1 MELLRLTRG
10 LGGLRLAIADGID
23 RIERIERF
31 DRIGASGGVKYLG
44 FSSLD
49 AYGRERLGRS
59 GRWLGDARTLNRRLA
74 MLPLIRQAYLS
85 GRLSTSKVKLVA
97 RALTRNGDTDDAS
110 QRTAIEHASRHSVRE
125 LRARLGEA
133 AEPIQRPRVQITRT
147 VDRIDALG
155 FEGAIRL
162 AQALG
167 AISRT
172 DAVEG
177 LLAEALTT
185 LLATHTDI
193 GPTLAAVLSAG
204 PTWDPPLTETV
215 PLHHEDPADPAEE
228 DPADPVDP
236 IAVPLIPAEVTS
248 IFDLDLAIRDLA
260 AELTRRDLRLGELA
274 LEAEACGLAY
284 HLGYDSADTCY
295 REWLGMAPSSMA
307 ARIALARRCQ
317 RLTHVRAAV
326 ESGRIGFE
334 AATLIARIASP
345 ATEGA
350 WLALADTLTVKLL
363 REHVDAAELHARL
376 DDRPLVGLAPPTP
389 DDLEDSHDL
398 ERHVYAMAFG
408 IESADPCPMSVPLD
422 PDPDPGPDLGTTTLR
437 LSLPE
442 DLATIWREL
451 ESAHAERLP
460 DHTFVEFLVANA
472 LTAWRSPTSLP
483 AYGHIY
489 LRDRFRCQSPTCSRR
504 NCTPHHII
512 FRSHGGTEAP
522 SNLITLCEVCH
533 LELVHGHHL
542 TVSGQ
547 APGNLHWQTRSRSAL
562 QSRPV

>member
-1 MELLRLTRG
+1 MALSTELLRLTRG

-23 RIERIERF
+23 RI

-74 MLPLIRQAYLS
+74 TLPLIRDAYLS
-85 GRLSTSKVKLVA
+85 GRLSTSKVELVA
-97 RALTRNGDTDDAS
+97 RALARSGDDDEAS
-110 QRTAIEHASRHSVRE
+110 QSSAIEYASRHSVRE

-133 AEPIQRPRVQITRT
+133 PEPTRRPREQITRT
-147 VDRIDALG
+147 LDRLDALG
-155 FEGAIRL
+155 FEGVIRL

-204 PTWDPPLTETV
+204 PTWEPPLTETV
-215 PLHHEDPADPAEE
+215 TLHHEDPT
-228 DPADPVDP
+228 DPADLGDPV
-236 IAVPLIPAEVTS
+236 AVPLIPAEVTS
-248 IFDLDLAIRDLA
+248 IFDLDLALRDLA
-260 AELTRRDLRLGELA
+260 TELTRRDLRLGELA

-334 AATLIARIASP
+334 AATLIARVASP
-345 ATEGA
+345 PTESA
-350 WLALADTLTVKLL
+350 WLDLADTLTVKLL
-363 REHVDAAELHARL
+363 REHIEAAELHARL

-398 ERHVYAMAFG
+398 ERHVYAVAFG
-408 IESADPCPMSVPLD
+408 VESADPCPMSVPLD
-422 PDPDPGPDLGTTTLR
+422 PDTDPDPALGTTTLR

-442 DLATIWREL
+442 DLATFWREL

-472 LTAWRSPTSLP
+472 LTAWRTPTSLP
-483 AYGHIY
+483 AYGDIY
-489 LRDRFRCQSPTCSRR
+489 LRDRFRCQSPTCRR
-504 NCTPHHII
+504 RHCTPHHII

-522 SNLITLCEVCH
+522 SNLITLCEACH
-533 LELVHGHHL
+533 LDLVHGGHL
-542 TVSGQ
+542 TVTGH
-547 APGNLHWQTRSRSAL
+547 APGDLHWQTRSRPTL
-562 QSRPV
+562 QSKSV